1 MNCSVAQRLLS
12 SYLDGCVSR
21 RQLADMNEHVNAC
34 QECGARF
41 ASMQRMQSLVGSLGR
56 KVAPSDLALKL
67 RVALSQEM
75 ANAQRSR
82 WEMMRVRW
90 ENAFNAI
97 MVPAT
102 AGLVTTLI
110 IFGVLIGFLY
120 APAQVRASNDVPTVL
135 YTPAQLR
142 STPFELTMGVT
153 SAESLVVEAYVGPD
167 GRVQDYRIL
176 SAPEEAEA
184 ILPQL
189 KNMLIFTT
197 FQPATAFGQ
206 PTSGRVILTFS
217 KVQVKG

>member
-12 SYLDGCVSR
+12 SYIDGCVSR
-21 RQLADMNEHVNAC
+21 RQLAEMNEHVNGC
-34 QECGARF
+34 PECGARF
-41 ASMQRMQSLVGSLGR
+41 ASMQRMQALVNSLGR
-56 KVAPSDLALKL
+56 KAAPPDLSLKL
-67 RVALSQEM
+67 RVALSQER

-82 WEMMRVRW
+82 WEMLRVRW

-176 SAPEEAEA
+176 SAPEDAEA

-217 KVQVKG
+217 RVQVKG

>member
-1 MNCSVAQRLLS
+1 MS
-12 SYLDGCVSR
+12 SYLDGCVTR
-21 RQLADMNEHVNAC
+21 RQLAQMNEHVQAC
-34 QECGARF
+34 ADCGGDF
-41 ASMQRMQSLVGSLGR
+41 AYLQRTQSLVASLGR
-56 KVAPSDLALKL
+56 KSAPPDLALRL

-75 ANAQRSR
+75 ANARRSR
-82 WEMMRVRW
+82 WETLRVRW
-90 ENAFNAI
+90 DNAFNAI

-102 AGLVTTLI
+102 AGLVTTLV
-110 IFGVLIGFLY
+110 IFGVLISFLY
-120 APAQVRASNDVPTVL
+120 YPAQVRASNDVPTVL

-142 STPFELTMGVT
+142 STPFEMTMGVT

-176 SAPEEAEA
+176 SAPEEAQA
-184 ILPQL
+184 VLPQL

>member
-1 MNCSVAQRLLS
+1 MNCSVAQKLLS
-12 SYLDGCVSR
+12 SYIDGCVSR
-21 RQLADMNEHVNAC
+21 RQLAEMNEHVNAC
-34 QECGARF
+34 PECGARF
-41 ASMQRMQSLVGSLGR
+41 TSMQRMQSLVGSLGR
-56 KVAPSDLALKL
+56 KVAPPDLSLKL

-75 ANAQRSR
+75 ANARRSR
-82 WEMMRVRW
+82 WEMLRVRW

-142 STPFELTMGVT
+142 STPFDLTMGVT

-176 SAPEEAEA
+176 SAPEDAEA